1 MNLTYWIPIIV
12 SIILGVPTLIFA
24 ILTYVVNKKSKNI
37 ADNMDKRDK
46 DHYNKEIDAK
56 AREFISKYNS
66 VEDPQIELLLLCA
79 IANKFNPIYS
89 YHRQIYIDFNNLS
102 EDVQKRILYI
112 RHLEINFQYSTTFY
126 DDMKKKLKDTI
137 NNHYSNEIFKMFEPT
152 FVGTTDYIYSTYNN
166 NNKVNF
172 KIEKQITNIFNNKN
186 DIGHN
191 ISQIFNDASDI
202 DACVI
207 ACETAIQIM
216 RFSVQDDSDFYL
228 DKLLCLDY
236 FSYTTSTKT
245 LEDLFLLTLATIY
258 LYSEYLNSSLNSE
271 KVEEFLYNK

>member
-1 MNLTYWIPIIV
+1 MSCEYWIPIIV

-37 ADNMDKRDK
+37 ADNMNKRDK
-46 DHYNKEIDAK
+46 DHYNQEVDAK
-56 AREFISKYNS
+56 AREFISKYNNS
-66 VEDPQIELLLLCA
+66 KDPQIELLLLCV

-112 RHLEINFQYSTTFY
+112 RHLEINFQHSATFY
-126 DDMKKKLKDTI
+126 NDMKKKLKDTI
-137 NNHYSNEIFKMFEPT
+137 TNHYSNEIFKIFEPT
-152 FVGTTDYIYSTYNN
+152 FVGTTDYIYSSYKNN
-166 NNKVNF
+166 DKVNF
-172 KIEKQITNIFNNKN
+172 EIEEQIISIFNNKN

-191 ISQIFNDASDI
+191 ITQIFDNASDV
-202 DACVI
+202 DACAI

-228 DKLLCLDY
+228 DKLLYFDY

-245 LEDLFLLTLATIY
+245 LEDLFLLTLAAIY
-258 LYSEYLNSSLNSE
+258 LYSEYLNSPLNSE